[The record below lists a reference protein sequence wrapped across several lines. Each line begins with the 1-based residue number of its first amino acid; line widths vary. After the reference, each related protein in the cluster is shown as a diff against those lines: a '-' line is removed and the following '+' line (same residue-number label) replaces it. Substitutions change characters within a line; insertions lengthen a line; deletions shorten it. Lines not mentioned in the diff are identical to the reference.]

1 MKKSNKKQYLGEF
14 IRLKNN
20 SVGIIKRVY
29 SHLIQ

>member
-1 MKKSNKKQYLGEF
+1 MKKSSKKHLGEF

-20 SVGIIKRVY
+20 SVGIINRVY